1 MFSDN
6 CTIFLSARIH
16 YLGHNRRFIF
26 LQDLLIIP
34 FPNGLDGIH
43 NGLVFNVSMEQIPKR
58 KNGMLSEICER
69 TLFSID
75 ASVSGNV
82 APLEEVGTHRGC
94 SRRLRRD
101 S

>member
-1 MFSDN
+1 MLSDH
-6 CTIFLSARIH
+6 CTILLSARIR
-16 YLGHNRRFIF
+16 YLGHNRRFVF

-34 FPNGLDGIH
+34 LPNGLDGVH
-43 NGLVFNVSMEQIPKR
+43 DGLVFNVSVEQIPER
-58 KNGMLSEICER
+58 KDGMLPEICER

-82 APLEEVGTHRGC
+82 APLEVETHRGC